1 MMGGLS
7 FNLESPVTK
16 TIGGLIVLPR
26 DHYLVQRKGAPK
38 ETYTRIG
45 HGQCD
50 QCSMCTE
57 LCPRYLM
64 GYPIEPHK
72 VMRNLLMTGEDKE
85 RLSLWA
91 QFCCECNICSLI
103 ACPEQLDP
111 KSICVD
117 AKALLRETKTARS
130 ADELEQLTRGI
141 HPARSGREVPISR
154 LYRQL
159 GLNPYD
165 RPAKFFEVDLHPASI
180 RIPTRQHVGVPA
192 SPSVEVGQSVK
203 AGDVLAMLEESKMG
217 CPVHSGIAG
226 KVVAVSDSEIT
237 IQN

>member
-1 MMGGLS
+1 
-7 FNLESPVTK
+7 
-16 TIGGLIVLPR
+16 
-26 DHYLVQRKGAPK
+26 
-38 ETYTRIG
+38 
-45 HGQCD
+45 
-50 QCSMCTE
+50 
-57 LCPRYLM
+57 
-64 GYPIEPHK
+64 
-72 VMRNLLMTGEDKE
+72 
-85 RLSLWA
+85 
-91 QFCCECNICSLI
+91 
-103 ACPEQLDP
+103 
-111 KSICVD
+111 VD

-192 SPSVEVGQSVK
+192 NPSVEVGQSVK